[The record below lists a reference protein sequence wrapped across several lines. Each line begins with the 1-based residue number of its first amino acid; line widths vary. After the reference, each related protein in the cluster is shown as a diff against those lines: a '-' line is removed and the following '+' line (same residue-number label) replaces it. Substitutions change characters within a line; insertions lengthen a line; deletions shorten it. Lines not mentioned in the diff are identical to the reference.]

1 VATIHIEPEPP
12 IKERRCEAC
21 GGTNRLL
28 HGYVY
33 EDERPHGVYFVEW
46 CDGEHPEKAAFLTMG
61 LGAFGDDTDRHDRA
75 AFCVEWRK
83 GGMHLTEEP
92 ARGRPDLLGDFVPRS
107 EALPMPEH
115 RSSLARRGSHRPRRF
130 ALGCRPGVARAS
142 LAPAFGA
149 TAIACPSVRECPRA
163 FSGTYQRKNAA
174 ADIAKA
180 MSARFR
186 QTASGAKA
194 RVLVDGFRRQT
205 RTPA

>member
-107 EALPMPEH
+107 EALPMPNIDH
-115 RSSLARRGSHRPRRF
+115 LWHVADHIVLDDSRLAAVQEWLERP
-130 ALGCRPGVARAS
+130 
-142 LAPAFGA
+142 
-149 TAIACPSVRECPRA
+149 
-163 FSGTYQRKNAA
+163 
-174 ADIAKA
+174 
-180 MSARFR
+180 
-186 QTASGAKA
+186 
-194 RVLVDGFRRQT
+194 
-205 RTPA
+205 